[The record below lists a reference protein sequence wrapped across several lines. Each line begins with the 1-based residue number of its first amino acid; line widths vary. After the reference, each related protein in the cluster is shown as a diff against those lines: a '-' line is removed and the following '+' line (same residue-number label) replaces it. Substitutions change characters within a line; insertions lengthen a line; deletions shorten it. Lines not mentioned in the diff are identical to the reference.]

1 MSPRS
6 ADKTKPSS
14 GTQLLDRSLLILSY
28 LVNSRHSGVRASE
41 VAKALGM
48 STSTTHRI
56 IVALER
62 YGLVE
67 REEATR
73 KYKPGLTLF
82 TWGARVADKSAFR
95 KICHPALI
103 NIAAETGDTVLLI
116 ARSGRDAVCVDR
128 QEGVYTID
136 SLVGRQVGGSVPL
149 GVGPASQL
157 ILAHMD
163 PADATAV
170 VDANTKVYQEYND
183 LTANEVINRF
193 AEIRQ
198 HGFALEKDRYVEGLS
213 AIAMPIAPYG
223 RDVIGCL
230 TVHLTT
236 ARLTSSKTA
245 HLRGL
250 LAAEIEKIECA
261 IDPFNHI

>member
-1 MSPRS
+1 M
-6 ADKTKPSS
+6 KPSS
-14 GTQLLDRSLLILSY
+14 GTQLLDRSLHILSY
-28 LVNSRHSGVRASE
+28 LVHSRHSGVRASD
-41 VAKALGM
+41 VARALGL

-82 TWGARVADKSAFR
+82 TWGTRVADKSAFR
-95 KICHPALI
+95 KICHPALTR
-103 NIAAETGDTVLLI
+103 IAAETGDTVLLI

-128 QEGVYTID
+128 QEGIYTID
-136 SLVGRQVGGSVPL
+136 SLVGRQVGGFVPL

-157 ILAHMD
+157 ILSHMH
-163 PADATAV
+163 PVDAKAI
-170 VDANTKVYQEYND
+170 VDANAKAYQEYND
-183 LTANEVINRF
+183 LTPGEVLERLS
-193 AEIRQ
+193 EIRP

-230 TVHLTT
+230 SVHLTT
-236 ARLTSSKTA
+236 ARLTPTKTA
-245 HLRGL
+245 RLQTL
-250 LAAEIEKIECA
+250 LAAEIEKIERA